1 MTWQHALSIALAVA
15 AANLTFQYLARF
27 RAWKAKRT
35 EIPAY
40 RNWRGEYVPDLHFI
54 RMKRA
59 FIASWVVF
67 VLVSAVWGYF
77 IIMDASGQRP
87 Y

>member
-40 RNWRGEYVPDLHFI
+40 RNWHGDYVPDLHFI

-59 FIASWVVF
+59 LIASWVIF
-67 VLVSAVWGYF
+67 LVLGAVVSFYALTNY
-77 IIMDASGQRP
+77 RP